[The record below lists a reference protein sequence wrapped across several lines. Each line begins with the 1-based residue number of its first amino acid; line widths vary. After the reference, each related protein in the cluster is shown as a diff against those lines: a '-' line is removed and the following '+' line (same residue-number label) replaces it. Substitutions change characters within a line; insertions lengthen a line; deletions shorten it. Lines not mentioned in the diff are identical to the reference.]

1 MNIKTQRGDKLGVA
15 KALKFSFVLNCAN
28 LLFQYSMKLLA
39 ETDNQKH
46 EIEIKRVDDKVF
58 ADIDGRQYELE
69 ASMPEPNVYLFK
81 HAGKIYQIFV
91 SPRQNSGEPFSV
103 NVGSHNFEI
112 KIIDPKRLRGT
123 SGASEQTGGAAEIKT
138 AMPGKLVRVL
148 VKTGAEI
155 KKGEG
160 VLIVEAMKMQ
170 NEMKSPKDGIVREI
184 RFAEGAT
191 VNAGDV
197 LAVIE

>member
-1 MNIKTQRGDKLGVA
+1 
-15 KALKFSFVLNCAN
+15 
-28 LLFQYSMKLLA
+28 
-39 ETDNQKH
+39 
-46 EIEIKRVDDKVF
+46 
-58 ADIDGRQYELE
+58 
-69 ASMPEPNVYLFK
+69 MPEPNVYLFK

-91 SPRQNSGEPFSV
+91 SPRQTTSELSSV

-123 SGASEQTGGAAEIKT
+123 SGASEHAGGAAEIKT

-148 VKTGAEI
+148 VKVGAEI
-155 KKGEG
+155 KQGDG
-160 VLIVEAMKMQ
+160 VLVVEAMKMQ
-170 NEMKSPKDGIVREI
+170 NEMKSPKDGIVKEI

-197 LAVIE
+197 LAIIE